1 MTFLKVAPLVAGYS
15 IESQNLKVRFRG
27 FTEGDIPTACLRVMI
42 EQRAEFRTGGG
53 IPEIYDASL
62 ILESEQPLPKRII
75 WRWKKTLFIWFGMTM
90 FTMELLF
97 ILLCC
102 RSIIMPRGRL
112 GDRATNNSTA
122 QNNRPA

>member
-15 IESQNLKVRFRG
+15 LESQNLKVRFRG

-112 GDRATNNSTA
+112 RDHAANNSIA

>member
-15 IESQNLKVRFRG
+15 LESQNLKVRFRG

-75 WRWKKTLFIWFGMTM
+75 WRWKKTLFIWFGMTI

-102 RSIIMPRGRL
+102 RSIIMPTGRL
-112 GDRATNNSTA
+112 RDHAANNSTA

>member
-15 IESQNLKVRFRG
+15 LESQNLKVRFRG

-97 ILLCC
+97 ILVCC
-102 RSIIMPRGRL
+102 RSIIMPGGRL
-112 GDRATNNSTA
+112 RDHAANNSIT